1 MLVVS
6 CLIVR
11 RGILCMHKI
20 RLLMLCLMIAP
31 AGLSANSDF
40 QIADSLYREG
50 EYSEA
55 LYYYQQI
62 ANTDRFFRQ
71 DFSVNF
77 KIAVCYLKQ
86 GAFQKSGAIFRGL
99 RQQPNDLHEYLD
111 YFYFCCLLEQDNIA
125 AARDIGYSFLD
136 KYKGHYLA
144 DSLRLRLADYE
155 YKIKNF
161 QAAEMHYS
169 QLTRNKNYK
178 DLRSYLETQIAYC
191 KMYTGKEKEAVDRM
205 YQIIEKYPASD
216 EALRVAGY
224 INSDAKLR
232 QKYFFSIADVY
243 LEHKYYSD
251 LTANLENYIKS
262 TEDKNE
268 KEKARF
274 YLLKVYF
281 ARGDFQTALYGFR
294 TMLKSLADQ
303 MLDSH
308 LRLMIARTL
317 LRLDDKN
324 GAAAAY
330 IDYSEK
336 YPRRRIAV
344 DASWKSAW
352 LYEELGDIKSAL
364 AQYQKITDHWSR
376 SGYQREAKFR
386 VGLSFY
392 RLGRYPQ
399 AETAFRS
406 IINSRWDDFHKE
418 RATYWLAKVYQ
429 KTGRAAEAESLF
441 VALSRNLFESYYAI
455 KSYLQINPS
464 ISQIVNSHWNL
475 VNHDNPLR
483 QYTQAI
489 GSVMDNF
496 ARVFRVQD
504 LLGDAYAHQE
514 LEEKKYQAST
524 MGEWI
529 ALAEVYKRLQ
539 AYHRAFQVYDFINN
553 RYFPDLPNEDKP
565 YLLKEAY
572 PLYYDNIIGTY
583 CQLRLLDKN
592 MVLAIIR
599 AESAYD
605 RHAHSWADA
614 YGLMQLIPPT
624 ASAIASEMDFDLA
637 SNQMLFDADV
647 NINLGTFYFK
657 KLLDQFDDRVE
668 YALAAY
674 NAGPHRVSSWQN
686 ITPDDE
692 LDLFVENIEFA
703 QTRNY
708 VRKVMRNYW
717 IYKFLDKIN

>member
-1 MLVVS
+1 MN
-6 CLIVR
+6 
-11 RGILCMHKI
+11 KI
-20 RLLMLCLMIAP
+20 RLLMLSLMLAP
-31 AGLSANSDF
+31 AGLWANNDY

-50 EYSEA
+50 QYSEA
-55 LYYYQQI
+55 LYYYQQL
-62 ANTDRFFRQ
+62 ANTDRYFRQ
-71 DFSVNF
+71 NFSVNF
-77 KIAVCYLKQ
+77 KIAVCYLKE
-86 GAFQKSGAIFRGL
+86 GAFQKSGAIFQTL
-99 RQQPNDLHEYLD
+99 RQQKNELPEYLD
-111 YFYFCCLLEQDNIA
+111 YFYFCSLLGQNNISS
-125 AARDIGYSFLD
+125 ARDAGYPFLE
-136 KYKGHYLA
+136 KYKRHYLA
-144 DSLRLRLADYE
+144 DSLRLHLADYE
-155 YKIKNF
+155 YKIKNYH
-161 QAAEMHYS
+161 AAEMHYS
-169 QLTRNKNYK
+169 LLARNKKYK

-191 KMYTGKEKEAVDRM
+191 KMYMGAEKEAVDRM

-224 INSDAKLR
+224 INSDENLR

-243 LEHKYYSD
+243 LEHKYYSE
-251 LTANLENYIKS
+251 LTANLEEYIKS
-262 TEDKNE
+262 TDDKDE
-268 KEKARF
+268 KERARF

-281 ARGDFQTALYGFR
+281 ARSDYQKALYGFN
-294 TMLKSLADQ
+294 TMLKSLEDQ
-303 MLDSH
+303 TLDSH
-308 LRLMIARTL
+308 LRLMIARTR
-317 LRLDDKN
+317 LRLDDKS
-324 GAAAAY
+324 GAADAY
-330 IDYSEK
+330 IEYSEK
-336 YPRRRIAV
+336 YPRRRVAV
-344 DASWKSAW
+344 DASWKAAW

-364 AQYQKITDHWSR
+364 AQYQKITDHWSS

-392 RLGRYPQ
+392 RLRRYPQ
-399 AETAFRS
+399 AETVFRS

-418 RATYWLAKVYQ
+418 RATYWLAKVFR
-429 KTGRAAEAESLF
+429 KTGRDAEAESLF
-441 VALSRNLFESYYAI
+441 VTLSQNLFESYYAI
-455 KSYLQINPS
+455 KSFLQINSS
-464 ISQIVNSHWNL
+464 INQIVDSHTNL
-475 VNHDNPLR
+475 VNYDNPLK
-483 QYTQAI
+483 QYTQSI
-489 GSVMDNF
+489 GSVMDEF
-496 ARVFRVQD
+496 ARIFRVQE

-514 LEEKKYQAST
+514 LEEKNYQAST

-539 AYHRAFQVYDFINN
+539 AYHRAFQVYDYINN
-553 RYFPDLPNEDKP
+553 RYFPDLPNEEKP

-624 ASAIASEMDFDLA
+624 ASAIASELDFDLS

-657 KLLDQFDDRVE
+657 KLLDQFDNRIE